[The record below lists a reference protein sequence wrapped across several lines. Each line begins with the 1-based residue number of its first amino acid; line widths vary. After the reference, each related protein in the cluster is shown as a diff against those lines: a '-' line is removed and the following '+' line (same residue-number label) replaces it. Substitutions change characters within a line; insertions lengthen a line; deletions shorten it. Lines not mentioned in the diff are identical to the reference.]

1 MKAKYKTIEVKYI
14 KFTNTPENIQELE
27 DFFGD
32 QSYDINNDDP
42 DEPELTI
49 DDFTEAYLN
58 DYIVFENDE
67 FNVYGEVEFNE
78 MFDKID

>member
-1 MKAKYKTIEVKYI
+1 MKAKTKQIEIEYI